1 MNSLWVGL
9 SLQVTLD
16 DVRATLESWFPRCR
30 VGEFDRLLDAPSG
43 TAWPPIVIG
52 LEANESEFPT
62 RVDFALFPGPQ
73 DEAVIMPVMIE
84 LARRFSA
91 AFGCRTICDGSGYGD
106 SPSPYWSI
114 VWDAGTAYL
123 ADDVETAFAD
133 GEGGEVAIVRELRL
147 PRVTLDTA
155 GHLVA

>member
-1 MNSLWVGL
+1 MNGQWVGL
-9 SLQVTLD
+9 SLRVTLD
-16 DVRATLESWFPRCR
+16 DVRAALESWFPCCR
-30 VGEFDRLLDAPSG
+30 VGELDPLLDAPPG

-52 LEANESEFPT
+52 LDANESEFPT
-62 RVDFALFPGPQ
+62 RVVFTVFPGPE
-73 DEAVIMPVMIE
+73 DEAVVMPVTIE

-114 VWDAGTAYL
+114 IWDADKAYL
-123 ADDVETAFAD
+123 ADDVNTIFGD

-147 PRVTLDTA
+147 DRITLDTA
-155 GHLVA
+155 GHIVA